1 METPISEDRLQSDCF
16 QWFHNTYLDL
26 RGLLWH
32 VPNGGSRNAHEAN
45 KLKAMGVVAGVADLH
60 FYYKGQLHLFE
71 LKTEIGRLSPAQEL
85 WLAKIEYQGAKVKII
100 RDLETFKLFINLIID
115 GREVI

>member
-1 METPISEDRLQSDCF
+1 MNLSEDRLQSDCF
-16 QWFHNTYLDL
+16 QWFHNTYPDL

-32 VPNGGSRNAHEAN
+32 VPNGGNRNAHEAN

-60 FYYKGQLHLFE
+60 FYYNGNLHLFE

-85 WLAKIEYQGAKVKII
+85 WLAKMEYQGAKVNIVRDFATFQYII
-100 RDLETFKLFINLIID
+100 NNLISN
-115 GREVI
+115 GSN

>member
-1 METPISEDRLQSDCF
+1 MTKLSEDRLQSDCF
-16 QWFHNTYLDL
+16 QWFHNTYPQL

-32 VPNGGSRNAHEAN
+32 VPNGGNRNAHEAN

-60 FYYKGQLHLFE
+60 FYYKGSLHLFE

-85 WLAKIEYQGAKVKII
+85 WLAKIEYQGAKVNIV
-100 RDLETFKLFINLIID
+100 RDLSTFQYIINNLISAN
-115 GREVI
+115 